1 MTKLFE
7 QGFPFFDLND
17 AALSRTF
24 TTANNIAQFTSLQT
38 PDLKVYRLE
47 VSGNALH
54 WADGKGECNRNDTLI
69 PAGTVLYVKPE
80 TLPPKCS
87 FITANNGQNGTIS
100 ITEYTD

>member
-7 QGFPFFDLND
+7 RGFPCFDLNN
-17 AALSRTF
+17 AALSRTL
-24 TTANNIAQFTSLQT
+24 TTTNDIAQFTSLET
-38 PDLKVYRLE
+38 SDLKVYRLE

-54 WADGKGECNRNDTLI
+54 WADGKGTCTRNDTLI
-69 PAGTVLYVKPE
+69 PAGTVLYVKPG

-100 ITEYTD
+100 ITEYTN